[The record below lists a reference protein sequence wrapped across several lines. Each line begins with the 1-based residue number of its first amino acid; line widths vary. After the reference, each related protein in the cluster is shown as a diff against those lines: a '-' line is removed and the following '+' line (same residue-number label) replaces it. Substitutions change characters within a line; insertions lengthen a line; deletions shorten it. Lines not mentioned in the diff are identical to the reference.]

1 MPWFADGMID
11 SKIWGWASKSGDWR
25 RKKTGDTSIEHQTL
39 VEPGAGCRESLNA
52 PRALETPPLSIGS
65 PTSDLILG

>member
-1 MPWFADGMID
+1 MID
-11 SKIWGWASKSGDWR
+11 SKIWGWALKSGDWR
-25 RKKTGDTSIEHQTL
+25 WRLETKKTGDTSIEPQTL

-65 PTSDLILG
+65 PTSD